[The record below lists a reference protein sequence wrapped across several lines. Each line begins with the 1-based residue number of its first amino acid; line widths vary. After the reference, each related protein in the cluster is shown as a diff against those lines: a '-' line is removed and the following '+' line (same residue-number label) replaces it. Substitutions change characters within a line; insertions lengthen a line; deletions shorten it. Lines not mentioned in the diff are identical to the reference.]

1 MFQSAALVFFT
12 LFLRLSASKRSTT
25 AAPRRNTYVARM
37 VDDRVPWA
45 AIVRGPTTTT
55 TATTTT
61 TTTVTP
67 EQLVTTTGSPE
78 EFVQTEL
85 LTVEDSNNPTSTL
98 DTIEEAGDS
107 EGEEA
112 RHFEQ
117 HEESGWGELYAK
129 VSNIICAQNIRDATT
144 KHFALVTPFIP
155 GHVKIT
161 PLGPLYVLSV
171 ESVDQM
177 RSLNQGIVKGTVGG
191 TLYTVKVGDI
201 YSDAKLL
208 NDYIMLQLL
217 ENTDIAPKP
226 LYLSSSVSLYSVAPR
241 YLIMEDYGPSIS
253 YMHQFMSVSPGQT
266 LRLGLEVLNHLERM
280 HGIGV
285 VHGDLNELNIRLR
298 YSGGCWLTDFDFSA
312 LIADTS
318 REPRANFPV
327 AHPEYLSP
335 WEIDGFPYSRRD
347 DLFRWIETVARLLYG
362 ASFKEAQWDQSGGQI
377 DGIKRFKQTFMY
389 FDLNGRRDDNGL
401 SIWSNVSRESRR
413 RIRGRLNTVLEYV
426 RRLAQDDHPDY
437 SFIARKI
444 QMVVS
449 SQP

>member
-1 MFQSAALVFFT
+1 MFQAAALVFFT
-12 LFLRLSASKRSTT
+12 LFLSLSASKRSTT
-25 AAPRRNTYVARM
+25 AAPRRITYIARM

-55 TATTTT
+55 TTL
-61 TTTVTP
+61 TP
-67 EQLVTTTGSPE
+67 ELLVTTTVYPE
-78 EFVQTEL
+78 QFVQTEL
-85 LTVEDSNNPTSTL
+85 LTVDSNNPTTPL
-98 DTIEEAGDS
+98 YTIEEEGDS
-107 EGEEA
+107 EAEA
-112 RHFEQ
+112 RDVEQ
-117 HEESGWGELYAK
+117 HEDSGWDESYAK
-129 VSNIICAQNIRDATT
+129 VSDIISAQNIRDATT

-155 GHVKIT
+155 GHIKIT

-171 ESVDQM
+171 EIVDQM

-191 TLYTVKVGDI
+191 TLYTIKVGDI

-208 NDYIMLQLL
+208 TDYIMLQLL

-241 YLIMEDYGPSIS
+241 YLILEDYGPSIS
-253 YMHQFMSVSPGQT
+253 YMHQFMNVSPGQT

-285 VHGDLNELNIRLR
+285 VHGDLNEQNIRLR

-318 REPRANFPV
+318 RKPRVNFPV

-362 ASFKEAQWDQSGGQI
+362 ETFKETQWNHSGGQMY
-377 DGIKRFKQTFMY
+377 GIKRFKQAFMY
-389 FDLNGRRDDNGL
+389 FDLNGRRDDNDY
-401 SIWSNVSRESRR
+401 SIWSIVSRESRR

-426 RRLAQDDHPDY
+426 RGLGQDDNPDY
-437 SFIARKI
+437 SFITRKI
-444 QMVVS
+444 QMVVGS
-449 SQP
+449 LPRSIGHYN